1 MELLTATELAGALK
15 VSLAAVRAWTRQG
28 LPYVPIGRLRRYRVE
43 PDVLAWL
50 RERDA
55 QKRSAKEVAGCEAK

>member
-1 MELLTATELAGALK
+1 MELLTAKELASALK

-28 LPYVPIGRLRRYRVE
+28 IPYEPIGRLCRYRLE
-43 PDVLAWL
+43 TVLAWL

-55 QKRSAKEVAGCEAK
+55 RKHNDAKEAAGCSAN